1 MGTNYAVAPGMYL
14 QEWLDDEQMTQQSL
28 ADRLGI
34 SRKTV
39 NGILKGTQP
48 ISQDTAIKLERVT
61 SIPRDSWIRF
71 EAKYREDLARLEDEL
86 KMASSADIITPPLGK
101 FLRDKGLTTATKR
114 NPGKLVSDFLNVV
127 GYGSMD
133 AYAKGVD
140 CVFSSIATLKEA
152 GKPVDPA
159 SMMAWI
165 SLGENAEPSAT
176 DGAKAYDEASLKAS
190 LSSLKQRAATTDDM
204 TLTDIALQ
212 LEQCGV
218 TLQFISAPEQFPL
231 HGITR
236 WTKDGRPVIQ
246 MTGRRKKDGFIIW
259 TLFHE
264 IGHILNDGNVG
275 ITLSYID
282 EKQSS
287 KSESEKR
294 ANAFAREVLM
304 GPEGLSPYHDCKT
317 STKIQRIAQDRGDC
331 PGVVVNLMHR
341 KRMLDYSWCNDLLKD
356 MTIPFKI

>member
-14 QEWLDDEQMTQQSL
+14 QEWLDDEQMTQQAL

-61 SIPRDSWIRF
+61 SIPRDSWVRF
-71 EAKYREDLARLEDEL
+71 EAKYRKDLARLEDEL
-86 KMASSADIITPPLGK
+86 RMASSADIITPPLGK

-140 CVFSSIATLKEA
+140 CVFSSIATLKES
-152 GKPVDPA
+152 GKTVDPA

-165 SLGENAEPSAT
+165 SLGENAEPSANNGT
-176 DGAKAYDEASLKAS
+176 KAYDEVLLKAS
-190 LSSLKQRAATTDDM
+190 LATLKQRAATTDDA
-204 TLTDIALQ
+204 TLIDIAHQ

-236 WTKDGRPVIQ
+236 WTKDGNPVIQ
-246 MTGRRKKDGFIIW
+246 MTGRRKKDGYIIW

-264 IGHILNDGNVG
+264 IGHILNDGNIG
-275 ITLSYID
+275 ITLNYID

-287 KSESEKR
+287 KSKSEKR
-294 ANAFAREVLM
+294 ANDFAREILM
-304 GPEGLSPYHDCKT
+304 GSEGLSPYRDCKT
-317 STKIQRIAQDRGDC
+317 SANIQRIAHERGAC

-356 MTIPFKI
+356 MMIPFKI

>member
-1 MGTNYAVAPGMYL
+1 
-14 QEWLDDEQMTQQSL
+14 
-28 ADRLGI
+28 
-34 SRKTV
+34 
-39 NGILKGTQP
+39 
-48 ISQDTAIKLERVT
+48 
-61 SIPRDSWIRF
+61 
-71 EAKYREDLARLEDEL
+71 
-86 KMASSADIITPPLGK
+86 
-101 FLRDKGLTTATKR
+101 
-114 NPGKLVSDFLNVV
+114 
-127 GYGSMD
+127 
-133 AYAKGVD
+133 
-140 CVFSSIATLKEA
+140 
-152 GKPVDPA
+152 
-159 SMMAWI
+159 
-165 SLGENAEPSAT
+165 
-176 DGAKAYDEASLKAS
+176 
-190 LSSLKQRAATTDDM
+190 
-204 TLTDIALQ
+204 
-212 LEQCGV
+212 
-218 TLQFISAPEQFPL
+218 
-231 HGITR
+231 
-236 WTKDGRPVIQ
+236 

-317 STKIQRIAQDRGDC
+317 STKISRIARDRGDC

>member
-14 QEWLDDEQMTQQSL
+14 QEWLDDEQMTQQAL

-127 GYGSMD
+127 GYGSID
-133 AYAKGVD
+133 AYSKGVD

-165 SLGENAEPSAT
+165 SLGESAETPT
-176 DGAKAYDEASLKAS
+176 TNGAKAYNEVSLRSS
-190 LSSLKQRAATTDDM
+190 LSSLRQRAATTDDM
-204 TLTDIALQ
+204 TLTDITHQ

-218 TLQFISAPEQFPL
+218 TLQFISAPDQFPL

-236 WTKDGRPVIQ
+236 WNKDGNPVIQ

-275 ITLSYID
+275 ITLSYIN
-282 EKQSS
+282 EGQSS

-317 STKIQRIAQDRGDC
+317 STTIQRIAQGRGVC

>member
-1 MGTNYAVAPGMYL
+1 
-14 QEWLDDEQMTQQSL
+14 
-28 ADRLGI
+28 
-34 SRKTV
+34 
-39 NGILKGTQP
+39 
-48 ISQDTAIKLERVT
+48 
-61 SIPRDSWIRF
+61 
-71 EAKYREDLARLEDEL
+71 
-86 KMASSADIITPPLGK
+86 
-101 FLRDKGLTTATKR
+101 
-114 NPGKLVSDFLNVV
+114 
-127 GYGSMD
+127 
-133 AYAKGVD
+133 
-140 CVFSSIATLKEA
+140 
-152 GKPVDPA
+152 
-159 SMMAWI
+159 MAWI
-165 SLGENAEPSAT
+165 SLGESAETPT
-176 DGAKAYDEASLKAS
+176 TNGAKAYNEVSLRDS
-190 LSSLKQRAATTDDM
+190 LSSLRQRAATTDDM
-204 TLTDIALQ
+204 TLTDITHQ

-218 TLQFISAPEQFPL
+218 TLQFISAPDQFPL

-287 KSESEKR
+287 KSDSEKR

-317 STKIQRIAQDRGDC
+317 STTIQRIAQGRGVC

>member
-1 MGTNYAVAPGMYL
+1 MGTNYAVVPGMYL
-14 QEWLDDEQMTQQSL
+14 QEWLDDEQMTQQAL

-61 SIPRDSWIRF
+61 SIPRDSWIRL

-86 KMASSADIITPPLGK
+86 KMASSVDIITPPLGK

-114 NPGKLVSDFLNVV
+114 NPGKLVTDFLNVV
-127 GYGSMD
+127 GYGSID
-133 AYAKGVD
+133 TYTKGVD

-152 GKPVDPA
+152 GKSVDPA
-159 SMMAWI
+159 SMMTWI
-165 SLGENAEPSAT
+165 ALGENAEPSAA
-176 DGAKAYDEASLKAS
+176 DGVKAYDEALLKAS
-190 LSSLKQRAATTDDM
+190 LGSLKQRAATTDDM
-204 TLTDIALQ
+204 TLTDIVLQ

-231 HGITR
+231 HGLTR
-236 WTKDGRPVIQ
+236 WTKAGNPVIQ

-282 EKQSS
+282 ERHSS

-294 ANAFAREVLM
+294 ANNFAREVLI

-317 STKIQRIAQDRGDC
+317 STRIQRIAQDRGDC